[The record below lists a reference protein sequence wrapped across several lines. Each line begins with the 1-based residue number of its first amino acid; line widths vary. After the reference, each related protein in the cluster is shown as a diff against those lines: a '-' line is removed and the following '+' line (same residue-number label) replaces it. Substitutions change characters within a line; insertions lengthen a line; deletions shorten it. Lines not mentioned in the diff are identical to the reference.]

1 VAALSNYFC
10 NADNGG
16 TITTAFTEHARFNT
30 AANTTTAG
38 TIVLDFAWNNPD
50 TTFLN
55 AEVRV
60 SSGTD
65 NSTAHRRFY
74 FNGTSDQL
82 QNAFTTW
89 TTDTLA
95 TGRITFGGSI
105 FGKLGKVRHA
115 LMQIFEEPTKEIKK
129 EMTKKD
135 KVLLRAKRKSEKLL
149 RQMLSKK
156 EYDSLKLHGE
166 LEIPSSV
173 EEEVIFIV
181 KKDPNAM
188 VDVKRNGTYSHKL
201 CAVAEDLEMPVGDQL
216 LSKVLLLKTDEKKF
230 REVAIRH

>member
-1 VAALSNYFC
+1 VVALSNYFC
-10 NADNGG
+10 NAGNGS
-16 TITTAFTEHARFNT
+16 
-30 AANTTTAG
+30 TTTAG
-38 TIVLDFAWNNPD
+38 HVRFNTTANATTGTVLDFAWNNPD

-55 AEVRV
+55 AEIRV

-89 TTDTLA
+89 STGATNTLSFNIGF
-95 TGRITFGGSI
+95 GR
-105 FGKLGKVRHA
+105 LGKVRHA

-129 EMTKKD
+129 QMSKKD
-135 KVLLRAKRKSEKLL
+135 KILLRAKRKSEKLL
-149 RQMLSKK
+149 QQWLSKK

-166 LEIPSSV
+166 LEIQSKMDD
-173 EEEVIFIV
+173 EVIFIV
-181 KKDPNAM
+181 KKDPNDM
-188 VDVKRNGTYSHKL
+188 IDVKRNGKYSHKL
-201 CAVAEDLEMPVGDQL
+201 CAVSEDLEMPVGDQL
-216 LSKVLLLKTDEKKF
+216 LSKLLLLKTDEKKF

>member
-1 VAALSNYFC
+1 MAAFDNFSY
-10 NADNGG
+10 NADSGATNTFVGNM
-16 TITTAFTEHARFNT
+16 RFDAT
-30 AANTTTAG
+30 SSANTTAG
-38 TIVLDFAWNNPD
+38 TVLDFAWNSPD

-60 SSGTD
+60 TSGTD
-65 NSTAHRRFY
+65 NSTAQNRFH
-74 FNGTSDQL
+74 FNGTSQQL
-82 QNAFTTW
+82 QNAFTMW

-95 TGRITFGGSI
+95 TGRITFGGGV

-115 LMQIFEEPTKEIKK
+115 LMQIFEEPSKEIKK

-135 KVLLRAKRKSEKLL
+135 KILLKAKRKSEKLL

-166 LEIPSSV
+166 LEVSSSM

-188 VDVKRNGTYSHKL
+188 VDVKKNGKYSHKI
-201 CAVAEDLEMPVGDQL
+201 CAVAKDMEMPVGDQL
-216 LSKVLLLKTDEKKF
+216 LSKILLLKTDEKSF
-230 REVAIRH
+230 REVAIRHA

>member
-1 VAALSNYFC
+1 MVSLGNYFC
-10 NADNGG
+10 NGDSGNTFSGRLQFD
-16 TITTAFTEHARFNT
+16 TRTTASA
-30 AANTTTAG
+30 TTDT
-38 TIVLDFAWNNPD
+38 VLDFAWNNPR

-65 NSTAHRRFY
+65 NSTAARRFH
-74 FNGTSDQL
+74 FNGTQQQL
-82 QNAFTTW
+82 QNEFTTW
-89 TTDTLA
+89 TTQVGTYA
-95 TGRITFGGSI
+95 TGTLSFGGGFSR
-105 FGKLGKVRHA
+105 LGKVRHA
-115 LMQIFEEPTKEIKK
+115 LMQIFEEPSKEIKK

-135 KVLLRAKRKSEKLL
+135 RILLKAKRKSEKLL

-166 LEIPSSV
+166 VEIPSQM

-188 VDVKRNGTYSHKL
+188 VDVKKKGKYSHKL
-201 CAVAEDLEMPVGDQL
+201 CAVAEDMEMPVGDQL
-216 LSKVLLLKTDEKKF
+216 LSKVLLLKTDEKSF
-230 REVAIRH
+230 REVAIKHA